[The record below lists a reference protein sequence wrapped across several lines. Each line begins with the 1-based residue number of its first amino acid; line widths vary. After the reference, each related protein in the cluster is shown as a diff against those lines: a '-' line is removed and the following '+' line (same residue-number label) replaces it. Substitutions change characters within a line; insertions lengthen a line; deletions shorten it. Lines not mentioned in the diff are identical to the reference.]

1 MELVIISTGEE
12 STGLLNDF
20 KTPGFSITMSGV
32 DKGLIGTVHHDGN
45 DSTIIVTKNNLSI
58 KNING
63 RSEVLNLAINL
74 SNKFK
79 LTSLSRM
86 DCDFEIFTSRDQ
98 VVLSAN
104 DGGAITLMSFE
115 DETEF
120 SSLIPA
126 MNGTVGTSRVGK
138 TIFIE
143 STAVEFGLWVF
154 LTESTVFEKFFGG
167 ICWVPELKRSR
178 GNSNKS

>member
-1 MELVIISTGEE
+1 
-12 STGLLNDF
+12 
-20 KTPGFSITMSGV
+20 
-32 DKGLIGTVHHDGN
+32 
-45 DSTIIVTKNNLSI
+45 
-58 KNING
+58 
-63 RSEVLNLAINL
+63 
-74 SNKFK
+74 
-79 LTSLSRM
+79 M
-86 DCDFEIFTSRDQ
+86 DCNFEIFTSRDQ

-126 MNGTVGTSRVGK
+126 MDGTVGTSRVSK
-138 TIFIE
+138 TIFIK

-167 ICWVPELKRSR
+167 ISWVPELKRSG